1 MTMATSALKK
11 KTITGTKPTSS
22 ALDRLKKQLSTST
35 STSRNSSGFGTAKSA
50 PAVKTSRAATPSI
63 RPQTGFGTGAAAST
77 ASSKLAPA
85 QTQAQTAASTFSNY
99 TPAAQ
104 QNLSNQLAAT
114 TGGAMGVSSSTPST
128 GLGTANNGTAG
139 TGTAMTPF
147 GKSFTPDSAEMMRNN
162 PDALIAAYYN
172 FIKAVPNGGEQ
183 AMSQEMNSERLRL
196 MNVLF
201 GNQSTNA
208 GNFGPYSDFA
218 GNFLDNQRKPGGS
231 YHSSADIVN
240 QLMKYANYDSTKMTE
255 GNLPPPIFNQLYGNE
270 LTPDQQADRWIS
282 AYSTANSGMMDPYV
296 ANARQSQLVA
306 LQNQFI
312 AAKGQG
318 KLEGMNFGQ
327 YLDEMG
333 FV

>member
-1 MTMATSALKK
+1 
-11 KTITGTKPTSS
+11 
-22 ALDRLKKQLSTST
+22 
-35 STSRNSSGFGTAKSA
+35 
-50 PAVKTSRAATPSI
+50 
-63 RPQTGFGTGAAAST
+63 
-77 ASSKLAPA
+77 
-85 QTQAQTAASTFSNY
+85 
-99 TPAAQ
+99 
-104 QNLSNQLAAT
+104 
-114 TGGAMGVSSSTPST
+114 
-128 GLGTANNGTAG
+128 
-139 TGTAMTPF
+139 MTPF